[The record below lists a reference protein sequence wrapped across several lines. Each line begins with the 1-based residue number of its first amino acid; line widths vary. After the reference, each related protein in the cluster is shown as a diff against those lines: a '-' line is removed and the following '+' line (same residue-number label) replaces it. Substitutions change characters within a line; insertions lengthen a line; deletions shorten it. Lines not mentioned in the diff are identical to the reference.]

1 MCSGH
6 SVFFHCF
13 CDFIATLTCWNSIL
27 LCVTEPLDLH
37 ITHWIFTCR
46 LKTLTPARELNCEC
60 MGFTDTEQ
68 LQGCYV
74 DKQQRGEAETNLHM
88 YTITV
93 VEFDFKPYAGVTF
106 IKEKYTFLLFWL
118 QKSYFN
124 MHVNIYLQLHDHD
137 VYMCASYVSLFCYRK
152 SRKLSNCW
160 HKPAKHWLSP
170 SAYVSNT
177 IYPPPSWPVH
187 L

>member
-1 MCSGH
+1 
-6 SVFFHCF
+6 
-13 CDFIATLTCWNSIL
+13 
-27 LCVTEPLDLH
+27 
-37 ITHWIFTCR
+37 
-46 LKTLTPARELNCEC
+46 

-106 IKEKYTFLLFWL
+106 IKEKYTFLLLWL

-152 SRKLSNCW
+152 ARKLSNCW

-177 IYPPPSWPVH
+177 IYPPPSWLVH
-187 L
+187 LWTCWSVMASLTLQWQVNILPCFRYMQNTFLLCFAKMMCVCSDFVFACLWCSLRTLMVIS